1 MVTQDQKEYYVNKIL
16 QSEIFRGKELYQ
28 KLLRYL
34 VESAFKGAVPK
45 EVTVARDVF
54 HKGREFNA
62 SEDAVVRV
70 HMHNL
75 RNKLERYYQIE
86 GQSDLLR
93 IHIPKGHYRIEF
105 IAQANTKPALKT
117 PFRDQL
123 VYLLSALVCLLL
135 IFIIADKIVLSG
147 GYVAS
152 DISRH
157 NNKFWQYFFDND
169 YPTFVVIGDFL
180 VFHEYDSRLDR
191 SRRIQD
197 YMINTADELD
207 EYILKHPENWPQ
219 PWDLG
224 ELPHNSIYNII
235 DIYPIF
241 RVFNQDIQIRYTS
254 DIDIDFIKNR
264 NIVYI
269 GEFKNLRALSDL
281 MAALPIRYET
291 LPWWHGTLTFPSNDS
306 LVTKRTTR
314 DWTKSRY
321 VTDLGVIA
329 KLPGNNNENY
339 LIFAGFGYD
348 AQIKIVN
355 IVSHK
360 ESLLQFENKIR
371 EICGRF
377 PEYFCMAFEVK
388 GFDRASTTA
397 ELVFFSVLDKKEYLQ
412 KLIPTE

>member
-157 NNKFWQYFFDND
+157 NNKFWRYFFDND

-224 ELPHNSIYNII
+224 ELPNNSIYNII

-254 DIDIDFIKNR
+254 DIDIDFIKTSTGFGVRGVELDDVRLIREVVTR
-264 NIVYI
+264 NIGVKASGGI
-269 GEFKNLRALSDL
+269 RTFK
-281 MAALPIRYET
+281 
-291 LPWWHGTLTFPSNDS
+291 
-306 LVTKRTTR
+306 
-314 DWTKSRY
+314 
-321 VTDLGVIA
+321 
-329 KLPGNNNENY
+329 
-339 LIFAGFGYD
+339 D
-348 AQIKIVN
+348 AQALIDAGATRLGTSSGVGIIEEYAKI
-355 IVSHK
+355 
-360 ESLLQFENKIR
+360 FNK
-371 EICGRF
+371 
-377 PEYFCMAFEVK
+377 
-388 GFDRASTTA
+388 
-397 ELVFFSVLDKKEYLQ
+397 
-412 KLIPTE
+412 